1 MPELLRSPELAALG
15 VDPARAAYILSRNE
29 LLPARDSKLSTW
41 RRDLFRW
48 MQRNSP
54 SAAEYLNIPPD
65 RVIELGT
72 RVTV

>member
-1 MPELLRSPELAALG
+1 
-15 VDPARAAYILSRNE
+15 
-29 LLPARDSKLSTW
+29 
-41 RRDLFRW
+41 

-54 SAAEYLNIPPD
+54 SAAEYFRLPPD